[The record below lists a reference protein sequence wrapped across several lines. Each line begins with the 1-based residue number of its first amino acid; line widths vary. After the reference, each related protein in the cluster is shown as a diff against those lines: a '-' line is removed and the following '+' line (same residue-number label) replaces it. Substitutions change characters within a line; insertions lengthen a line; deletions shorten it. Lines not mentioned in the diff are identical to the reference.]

1 MGACSKRIIEMNR
14 DTLVKYSSVSL
25 AVMTVT
31 VRHRSPRETGALWD
45 KGTIGTPPVT
55 KNVNL
60 GITMK
65 CDFRNLGDSPSFLCE
80 QQREILSVSKTT
92 VMPRNKK
99 RKTLSHGQTEPTAMK
114 AAVAMVLEGADSI
127 RNVAKD
133 TGIAK
138 STLQRYVNKAKHAQ
152 ST

>member
-1 MGACSKRIIEMNR
+1 
-14 DTLVKYSSVSL
+14 
-25 AVMTVT
+25 
-31 VRHRSPRETGALWD
+31 
-45 KGTIGTPPVT
+45 
-55 KNVNL
+55 
-60 GITMK
+60 
-65 CDFRNLGDSPSFLCE
+65 
-80 QQREILSVSKTT
+80 
-92 VMPRNKK
+92 MPRNKK

-152 ST
+152 STGIYLFACYK

>member
-1 MGACSKRIIEMNR
+1 MDNNAVQETEKLRCACCYDFKEIYCVNIAVYARMAPCTIFQTTPLPPLHR
-14 DTLVKYSSVSL
+14 KL
-25 AVMTVT
+25 A
-31 VRHRSPRETGALWD
+31 TGLESA
-45 KGTIGTPPVT
+45 
-55 KNVNL
+55 
-60 GITMK
+60 
-65 CDFRNLGDSPSFLCE
+65 
-80 QQREILSVSKTT
+80 QT

-152 ST
+152 STDIRLKPAYDNKL